1 MKTEI
6 ILLTD
11 VSGSMRVID
20 RATCQALNM
29 FIEEQRTV
37 PGEARVTHLRFNTDV
52 HTDFEGRLLASVPRF
67 QSLNTG
73 GGTALYDAVISTLA
87 AQHQRIRKEAW
98 ADQVIFVIS
107 TDGEDINSRRTKGA
121 ARAAIEE
128 MQDHGWQFVFLGAN
142 INAERYA
149 EELSITVSFQYD
161 QTAAGVA
168 QGMQTVS
175 QSVRQMRSWGL

>member
-11 VSGSMRVID
+11 VSGSMSVID
-20 RATCQALNM
+20 RPTCQALNM

-37 PGEARVTHLRFNTDV
+37 PGEARVTHLRFNTSV
-52 HTDFEGRLLASVPRF
+52 RTDFEGRLLASVPRF
-67 QSLNTG
+67 QTLSCG
-73 GGTALYDAVISTLA
+73 GGTALFDAIISTT
-87 AQHQRIRKEAW
+87 AQQYQRILRENW

-107 TDGEDINSRRTKGA
+107 TDGEDLNSRYTRGS

-128 MQDHGWQFVFLGAN
+128 MQAHGWQFVFLGAN
-142 INAERYA
+142 INAAHYA
-149 EELSITVSFQYD
+149 EELSIDISFQYD

-168 QGMQTVS
+168 QGIQTVS

>member
-11 VSGSMRVID
+11 VSGSMTKID

-29 FIEEQRTV
+29 FIEEQRSV
-37 PGEARVTHLRFNTDV
+37 SGEARITHLRFNTHV
-52 HTDFEGRLLASVPRF
+52 QTDFESRLLASVPRF
-67 QSLNTG
+67 QTLG
-73 GGTALYDAVISTLA
+73 CDGGTALYDAIISTT
-87 AQHQRIRKEAW
+87 AQQFNRIEREGW
-98 ADQVIFVIS
+98 ADQVIFVVS
-107 TDGEDINSRRTKGA
+107 TDGKDLNSRNTLGR
-121 ARAAIEE
+121 ARRAIEE
-128 MQDHGWQFVFLGAN
+128 MQEHGWQFVFLGAN

-161 QTAAGVA
+161 HTAVGVA